1 MQKLK
6 FILNNFYLLLI
17 LVDSYRCSELY
28 KKTPRTNQ
36 NLVNKNFYFF
46 VSDIFRTISTTL
58 SKTHFVTF
66 TAFKTNSMKLP
77 ILPAFSS
84 SWPP

>member
-36 NLVNKNFYFF
+36 NLVNKGYLSSRITN
-46 VSDIFRTISTTL
+46 ISWYTTL
-58 SKTHFVTF
+58 RPLLTTGEKIMIS
-66 TAFKTNSMKLP
+66 
-77 ILPAFSS
+77 I
-84 SWPP
+84 